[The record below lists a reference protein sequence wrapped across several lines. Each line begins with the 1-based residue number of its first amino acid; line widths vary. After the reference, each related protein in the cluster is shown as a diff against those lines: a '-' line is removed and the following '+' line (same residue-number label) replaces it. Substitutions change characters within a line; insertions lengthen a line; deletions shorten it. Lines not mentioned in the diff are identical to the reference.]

1 MSLLAYYSKEEIF
14 WLLSCNRDHC
24 YSLTI
29 LNLFDGV
36 LLVAVRTT
44 EEQLRVDERL
54 QALQAEDVLARE
66 HLEGK
71 SGLSTLANLPTT
83 IKLTVI

>member
-1 MSLLAYYSKEEIF
+1 MTL
-14 WLLSCNRDHC
+14 
-24 YSLTI
+24 

-66 HLEGK
+66 NLEVT
-71 SGLSTLANLPTT
+71 SGLATQANLPTT
-83 IKLTVI
+83 IKLTVTKNF

>member
-1 MSLLAYYSKEEIF
+1 MTL
-14 WLLSCNRDHC
+14 
-24 YSLTI
+24 

-71 SGLSTLANLPTT
+71 SGLATLANLPTT
-83 IKLTVI
+83 IKLTVIKNF